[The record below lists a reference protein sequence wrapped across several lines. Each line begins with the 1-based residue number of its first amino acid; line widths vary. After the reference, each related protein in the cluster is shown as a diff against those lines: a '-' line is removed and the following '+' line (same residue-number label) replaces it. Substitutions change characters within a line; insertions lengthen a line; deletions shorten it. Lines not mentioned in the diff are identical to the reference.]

1 MPVLVV
7 RSDLRLQT
15 KPVVMRMNPVDNNAI
30 NECCDFVEV
39 TCLSYLFLKKVFY
52 FNLSYSVAL
61 LMVEMPVAL
70 ESTKR
75 V

>member
-1 MPVLVV
+1 MPVLIV